1 MPSPGQS
8 WEPQAPPARQP
19 HDYARN
25 GAAKLLTL
33 FRPATGQV
41 RAKGVRRATNAVL
54 HPGLK
59 AELERALATLPVVT
73 VPETERP
80 LLAQWATWLGP

>member
-1 MPSPGQS
+1 
-8 WEPQAPPARQP
+8 
-19 HDYARN
+19 
-25 GAAKLLTL
+25 
-33 FRPATGQV
+33 V
-41 RAKGVRRATNAVL
+41 RAKGVRRATNVVL

-59 AELERALATLPVVT
+59 AELERALATLPAVTLPAVTLPAVT

>member
-1 MPSPGQS
+1 M
-8 WEPQAPPARQP
+8 
-19 HDYARN
+19 
-25 GAAKLLTL
+25 
-33 FRPATGQV
+33 
-41 RAKGVRRATNAVL
+41 RAKGVRRATNVVL

-59 AELERALATLPVVT
+59 AELERALATLPAVT

>member
-41 RAKGVRRATNAVL
+41 RARCGPGAGQVRARCG
-54 HPGLK
+54 PK
-59 AELERALATLPVVT
+59 A
-73 VPETERP
+73 
-80 LLAQWATWLGP
+80 